1 MRTDNQ
7 NQLIPALEYLNNLPV
22 EAKDGI
28 VQQFGSTENL
38 IISLISL
45 SALDHKVVQEKPEYF
60 EILLMEIRYE
70 IFDIEDKLDE
80 LGVNGDYIVSH
91 VITDF
96 VHATRNHNI
105 ENLDDY
111 FYRLGFKESLSEKA
125 MEYYFRAFS
134 YSMMRK
140 AVNLFFGKA

>member
-1 MRTDNQ
+1 MKN
-7 NQLIPALEYLNNLPV
+7 
-22 EAKDGI
+22 GI
-28 VQQFGSTENL
+28 VREFGSAENL
-38 IISLISL
+38 IVSLISL
-45 SALDHKVVQEKPEYF
+45 SALDHKVVQERPEYF

-80 LGVNGDYIVSH
+80 LGINGDYVVSH

-96 VHATRNHNI
+96 IHATRNHSI
-105 ENLDDY
+105 DTLDDY
-111 FYRLGFKESLSEKA
+111 FYKLGFTESLSAKA

-140 AVNLFFGKA
+140 AVNLFFGQA